1 MILLNNNSIFFV
13 CDRSQPKPIFQKAM
27 EPEENKDDDIE
38 PAWKK
43 KKVWESCKKAN
54 RNNLAV
60 LQIQREAAIVQTKSF
75 YHGPS
80 DNGHLSVVS

>member
-43 KKVWESCKKAN
+43 KKV
-54 RNNLAV
+54 
-60 LQIQREAAIVQTKSF
+60 
-75 YHGPS
+75 
-80 DNGHLSVVS
+80 